1 VFLNENGKRIG
12 DVWELQHVNA
22 SASERTGYPTQKP
35 EKLLE
40 RIIKATTNEG
50 DIVADFFVGSGTTS
64 AVSEKLGRR
73 WVVSD
78 IGKFSIHT
86 TKKRM
91 IGIQRQLKSEGKN
104 WQAFELL
111 NLGKYER
118 GMLIASHTGLENDKL
133 IDERQFQKDKQF
145 EKIILRAYK
154 ANEIDSDL
162 VFTGSKNN
170 RLICIG
176 PINLPVTRLFVEKI
190 IEQCNKI
197 QCTKADILAF
207 EYEMGLFP
215 NIQEESRKLGV
226 DLSFKYIP
234 RDIFDKRAV
243 DSGQVKFH
251 DVAYVEVRA
260 HIDKNTVQIELV
272 DYSVGYQQ
280 DSISNAEKELGK
292 AGSKIVVENGQVIK
306 ITKDKDGIYNREVL
320 TKTWRDWIDYWS
332 IDWDFANRKEI
343 VNIKNKVTGEI
354 ETQWTGDF
362 IFENEW
368 QSFRTKSDRKIEFL
382 SVKVEIPNGV
392 RKVAIKV
399 VDIFGNDTMKI
410 IDLKIGK

>member
-1 VFLNENGKRIG
+1 V
-12 DVWELQHVNA
+12 
-22 SASERTGYPTQKP
+22 
-35 EKLLE
+35 EKVIE
-40 RIIKATTNEG
+40 ECQSIKAT
-50 DIVADFFVGSGTTS
+50 
-64 AVSEKLGRR
+64 
-73 WVVSD
+73 
-78 IGKFSIHT
+78 
-86 TKKRM
+86 
-91 IGIQRQLKSEGKN
+91 
-104 WQAFELL
+104 
-111 NLGKYER
+111 
-118 GMLIASHTGLENDKL
+118 
-133 IDERQFQKDKQF
+133 
-145 EKIILRAYK
+145 
-154 ANEIDSDL
+154 
-162 VFTGSKNN
+162 
-170 RLICIG
+170 
-176 PINLPVTRLFVEKI
+176 
-190 IEQCNKI
+190 
-197 QCTKADILAF
+197 KADVLAF

-226 DLSFKYIP
+226 DISFKYIP

-251 DVAYVEVRA
+251 DVAYVEVRTL
-260 HIDKNTVQIELV
+260 IEKNTVQIELV

-280 DSISNAEKELGK
+280 DSISNAEKELSK

-306 ITKDKDGIYNREVL
+306 IIKDKDGIYTREVL

-343 VNIKNKVTGEI
+343 VNVKNKVTGEI

-382 SVKVEIPNGV
+382 SVKVEIPEGV

-410 IDLKIGK
+410 VDLKLGK